1 MNVFAHGMVEMDFSQ
16 QKWGT
21 NLIGIH
27 LWLLSV
33 KPYRQRF
40 RNEQTSVF
48 VLSLDFVRY
57 REDCRSTTSETA
69 FGWSSRQGFPRDHS
83 GRLKYTL
90 WSLGSPFG
98 PHSFMTT
105 RMQPPHPHPTP
116 VSDWIESKS
125 SPCSSLSSI
134 TSLVIWKHLQ
144 IITFFKETPLIRWP
158 NQSMY
163 QSGTF

>member
-1 MNVFAHGMVEMDFSQ
+1 MFQLSIKGML
-16 QKWGT
+16 
-21 NLIGIH
+21 N
-27 LWLLSV
+27 LLSL
-33 KPYRQRF
+33 KKLNNL
-40 RNEQTSVF
+40 NECIRTWNGGNGF
-48 VLSLDFVRY
+48 FTTEVRY

-69 FGWSSRQGFPRDHS
+69 FGWSSRQSFPRDHS

-134 TSLVIWKHLQ
+134 SSLVIWKHLQ
-144 IITFFKETPLIRWP
+144 IITFLKETPLIRWP
-158 NQSMY
+158 NQSMN